1 VNSGQQQRLN
11 PLGIWWLP
19 AMVAPFGRELIAICD
34 NNISIRNKMQE
45 GQRKTFFLPKLAN
58 FPCNSVEI
66 VRGNR
71 PVAIYPGSLLEA
83 IPKLKIEGCSIGF
96 VVVDEQSSPESP
108 KKVELSVLEQKRAEV
123 VEKNYAEVTAAQ
135 NKLIEFATQF
145 NYPVWF
151 IETYTNIVSRE
162 LRPTREDLSK
172 LAPKSACVVPKTDS
186 NAFSSSNLFD
196 ELMNA
201 KIDTLVLLGY
211 EVNCCV
217 RLTAVGG
224 DPGPMIK
231 GNPSGKP
238 LQRGATAFGFLVLT
252 CQQVLRGQDMKGEA
266 PVATWRG
273 DHNVRFY
280 ANL

>member
-1 VNSGQQQRLN
+1 
-11 PLGIWWLP
+11 
-19 AMVAPFGRELIAICD
+19 M
-34 NNISIRNKMQE
+34 
-45 GQRKTFFLPKLAN
+45 
-58 FPCNSVEI
+58 
-66 VRGNR
+66 
-71 PVAIYPGSLLEA
+71 AIYPGSLLEA

-151 IETYTNIVSRE
+151 VETNTNVISKD
-162 LRPTREDLSK
+162 LRPTRVDLRE
-172 LAPKSACVVPKTDS
+172 LAPKNICVVPKTDT

-201 KIDTLVLLGY
+201 KIDTIVLLGY

-217 RLTAVGG
+217 RMTAVGG
-224 DPGPMIK
+224 DPGPCPK
-231 GNPSGKP
+231 GKPSGKP
-238 LQRGATAFGFLVLT
+238 LQRGATTIGFLVLT
-252 CQQVLRGQDMKGEA
+252 CQQVLRGANQKGEA
-266 PVATWRG
+266 PMAVWMNES
-273 DHNVRFY
+273 NVRFY